1 MKTAKL
7 CNTKVFLL
15 VTELTAPQIPAFTPG
30 AASNRLASTSQDL
43 HRLASVHR
51 AFTSELLYQQ
61 VFPPTIYMFTA
72 TTFCTDNLP
81 RSTFH
86 KSAFTPLAFAPTSF
100 CTKQLLH
107 RPAFTPTSL
116 HHERITPQGPR
127 TCIWAPKVGRRNMLK
142 DVKHFEENES

>member
-1 MKTAKL
+1 MNKTVLAHRDVHKPRKAIAAKSIPPGAAFFFYKGLKTAKL

-61 VFPPTIYMFTA
+61 VFPPTI
-72 TTFCTDNLP
+72 CLQQP
-81 RSTFH
+81 
-86 KSAFTPLAFAPTSF
+86 PFAPTIF
-100 CTKQLLH
+100 LDQL
-107 RPAFTPTSL
+107 FTNQLS
-116 HHERITPQGPR
+116 HH
-127 TCIWAPKVGRRNMLK
+127 
-142 DVKHFEENES
+142 

>member
-1 MKTAKL
+1 MRIEGGKPPSPLKLCFIPFFLLGCVNKTVLAHRDVHNCCQINSSRCCFLFYKGLKTAKL

-61 VFPPTIYMFTA
+61 VFPPTI
-72 TTFCTDNLP
+72 CLQQP
-81 RSTFH
+81 
-86 KSAFTPLAFAPTSF
+86 PFAPTIF
-100 CTKQLLH
+100 LDQL
-107 RPAFTPTSL
+107 FTNQLS
-116 HHERITPQGPR
+116 HH
-127 TCIWAPKVGRRNMLK
+127 
-142 DVKHFEENES
+142 